1 MALRS
6 GILMMKLTSVYTD
19 VVFIVCVTQL
29 GGV

>member
-1 MALRS
+1 MMKLTS
-6 GILMMKLTSVYTD
+6 LMMKLTSVYTD